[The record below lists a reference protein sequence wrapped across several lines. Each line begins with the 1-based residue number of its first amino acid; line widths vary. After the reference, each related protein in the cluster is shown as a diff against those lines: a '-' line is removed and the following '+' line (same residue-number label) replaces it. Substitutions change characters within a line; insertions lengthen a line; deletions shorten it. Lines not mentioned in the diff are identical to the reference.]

1 MCTPHTPNI
10 ESLSCTFFLLRR
22 LFLLWIMMKGA
33 AITHRNSICNCY
45 FSPLNRVNNRWQED
59 DLAGE
64 KSRKIK
70 LNIGFETCSRDISLY
85 LYVKKKLEIVDVEC
99 NGIKKIAFFL
109 FYSILFDDARF
120 SARKENFCRAT
131 KIDSKLFSSTQKN
144 LSPILIL
151 IISVRWIYIFFSTGS
166 NLYFNC
172 NESISTTVMKST
184 FEDMEKV
191 KQSQSERK
199 KNMIWAYFS
208 WTYTSIF
215 FRSWFRL

>member
-1 MCTPHTPNI
+1 MCTPHTSNI

-99 NGIKKIAFFL
+99 NGIKKLLFSCFIP
-109 FYSILFDDARF
+109 FYSMMLDFQQERKTFVVPLKSTANYLVQPKKIYRPF
-120 SARKENFCRAT
+120 SFKSFPFVEFTFFFQRVVTC
-131 KIDSKLFSSTQKN
+131 
-144 LSPILIL
+144 ILI
-151 IISVRWIYIFFSTGS
+151 VTNR
-166 NLYFNC
+166 
-172 NESISTTVMKST
+172 
-184 FEDMEKV
+184 
-191 KQSQSERK
+191 
-199 KNMIWAYFS
+199 
-208 WTYTSIF
+208 
-215 FRSWFRL
+215 FRQL